1 MFQSQE
7 RKEQRRG
14 FWVVL
19 LTLSIIPLLMVLGNS
34 MLIPVLPEIRSELNI
49 SQLQVSLLITLF
61 SIPAGVVIPISGVLA
76 DRFGRKKVIIPSLL
90 LYGAGGMLAGFA
102 STAGSYMTMLAGRIL
117 QGIGAAGTAP
127 IAMALVSDLYRGEK
141 RSKALGILEA
151 SNGMGKV
158 LSPIFGALLALIA
171 WYAVYFAFP
180 ILILPAAFALW
191 IFVKEPE
198 RTGQIPP
205 IAQYGRHLKKTW
217 KRQGKWL
224 LAAFLAGAVTL
235 FILFGVLFYL
245 SDILEAKYRIDGIL
259 KGLILAVPLLAMS
272 STSYWTGGHIR
283 QKTRRMRLFIG
294 GGLFAIALALAV
306 IPFFTNTYVLLGLLV
321 LIGIGVNAALLS
333 VVSFLMTRA
342 DMTDAE
348 QALLWR
354 TGSLYDSAWKRITPL
369 ACSLAIL
376 VPLALVL
383 ARALPGLQLGDDSAR
398 GLGLPV
404 ERSRIALL
412 LTATGL
418 IGVGT
423 AAAGPIAFGAFL
435 SGPIAARIVG
445 PNG

>member
-1 MFQSQE
+1 LFQQE
-7 RKEQRRG
+7 RTEENRRG

-19 LTLSIIPLLMVLGNS
+19 LTLSTIPLLMVLGNS
-34 MLIPVLPEIRSELNI
+34 MLIPVLPAIRSELNI

-61 SIPAGVVIPISGVLA
+61 SIPAGVVIPISGILS

-90 LYGAGGMLAGFA
+90 RYGAGGVLAGFA

-158 LSPIFGALLALIA
+158 LSPILGALLALIV

-180 ILILPAAFALW
+180 VLIVPAAAALW

-198 RTGQIPP
+198 RTYQVPP
-205 IAQYGRHLKKTW
+205 IAQYRKHLKKIW

-224 LAAFLAGAVTL
+224 LVAFLAGAVTL

-245 SDILEAKYRIDGIL
+245 SDILEAKYRVDGIL
-259 KGLILAVPLLAMS
+259 KGLILAIPLLAMS

-283 QKTRRMRLFIG
+283 QKTRRMRFFIS
-294 GGLFAIALALAV
+294 GGLFAISLAMAV

-321 LIGIGVNAALLS
+321 LIGIGSGLVLPSLNTLITSAVGADERGIVTSLYGSVRFLGVAIGPPIFGVLENQRLLLFLGASALAALS
-333 VVSFLMTRA
+333 GV
-342 DMTDAE
+342 
-348 QALLWR
+348 
-354 TGSLYDSAWKRITPL
+354 
-369 ACSLAIL
+369 
-376 VPLALVL
+376 LALKTIRQTGLLRGKGGQTRVL
-383 ARALPGLQLGDDSAR
+383 LRKRGLQ
-398 GLGLPV
+398 P
-404 ERSRIALL
+404 
-412 LTATGL
+412 T
-418 IGVGT
+418 
-423 AAAGPIAFGAFL
+423 
-435 SGPIAARIVG
+435 
-445 PNG
+445 